1 MPHLALARRC
11 QHATDVANRRAH
23 HRRRSPRS
31 VALAA
36 TIAAA
41 VVVCAT
47 PLLAP
52 RPAAAMQ
59 QRQPSPKVTRPSR
72 QVESPARRRQPPK
85 QRPASEQR
93 ETAAYAAPI
102 VAVAALPVLPPVP
115 ARSGDLTGIVTDSD
129 GVAIPSAEVFVVAFG
144 VVVYTDEK
152 GAFRLPAL
160 PPGDHELRVRRIGFH
175 PRTRT
180 LSVQQGESWQLLV
193 SLDPAPVT
201 LTPVGVTAS
210 APTGKMAAFE
220 RRRHGNVGVFITRD
234 QISARRAMH
243 LSDIM
248 RTMPGVTMAHGR
260 TQDKVQ
266 MRPAP
271 LGGRFDC
278 SPDFYVDG
286 LYVPGLDIDAIP
298 PNDVQ
303 GIELYRGPS
312 DTPVD
317 FRSMNAPCGVVAIWT
332 RDPEDK
338 RQLP

>member
-11 QHATDVANRRAH
+11 RRATDVANRRAH
-23 HRRRSPRS
+23 RRRRSPRS

-36 TIAAA
+36 TLAAA
-41 VVVCAT
+41 VVCAT

-59 QRQPSPKVTRPSR
+59 QRQPSPKQAQPRR
-72 QVESPARRRQPPK
+72 QVETPARRQPPK
-85 QRPASEQR
+85 QRPAPERSEA
-93 ETAAYAAPI
+93 AAYAAPI
-102 VAVAALPVLPPVP
+102 VAIAALPALPPMP

-160 PPGDHELRVRRIGFH
+160 PPGDHALRVRRIGFH

-201 LTPVGVTAS
+201 LTPVGVTAP

-220 RRRHGNVGVFITRD
+220 RRRRGNVGVFITRD

-260 TQDKVQ
+260 TQDRVQ

-298 PNDVQ
+298 PADVQ

-332 RDPEDK
+332 RDPQDK

>member
-1 MPHLALARRC
+1 ME
-11 QHATDVANRRAH
+11 
-23 HRRRSPRS
+23 
-31 VALAA
+31 
-36 TIAAA
+36 
-41 VVVCAT
+41 T
-47 PLLAP
+47 PA
-52 RPAAAMQ
+52 
-59 QRQPSPKVTRPSR
+59 
-72 QVESPARRRQPPK
+72 RRQPPK
-85 QRPASEQR
+85 QRQAPERR
-93 ETAAYAAPI
+93 EAAAYAAPI
-102 VAVAALPVLPPVP
+102 VAIAALPALPPVP

-201 LTPVGVTAS
+201 LTPVGVTAP

-220 RRRHGNVGVFITRD
+220 RRRRGNVGVFITRD

-248 RTMPGVTMAHGR
+248 RMMPGVTMAHGR
-260 TQDKVQ
+260 TEDKLQ

-286 LYVPGLDIDAIP
+286 LYVPGLNIDAIP
-298 PNDVQ
+298 PADVQ

-332 RDPEDK
+332 RDPQDK